1 MTVGSE
7 ATYTVLTMPD
17 SSSSAALPA
26 DKTSG
31 ATTPLDASLPPRR
44 TKVPLTRPLRHPR
57 YRNIWLA
64 NMVSN
69 TGTWIQ
75 TFASAW
81 LVASLSGSASIT
93 SLVQTATYV
102 PVFLFA
108 LLAGVVADAVHRPK
122 FLFYCNL
129 YMALCAATMALLVTT
144 GLVATT
150 PVLILTF
157 CIGVGTAF
165 VWPAWQ
171 AAMSGLVEPDE
182 VEAAATLNNLS
193 YNLSAII
200 GPALGGVLFGWIG
213 PSALFLANALSFAG
227 LLGVYWCWWREHTPQ
242 APERAGF
249 RTRFVLGIRT
259 AFGCARY
266 RRILRNV
273 CSVFFSTIAFA
284 SLLPVFVRDV
294 LRMESGTYGT
304 LMGCLGGGCVIA
316 AFFLPQVR
324 VRFDKYGVLAG
335 ALVVYGLMLVTMS
348 LASSLALLAPMILC
362 GGMAWSATVSTLN
375 AAAQLSFPAEIRA
388 RTLSIYLFV
397 MSGGYVG
404 GSIVWGRVADAWG
417 VRAALGAAGA
427 CVLANALILMA
438 GNRKNPL

>member
-1 MTVGSE
+1 MPNPSTNASVTPAA
-7 ATYTVLTMPD
+7 AT
-17 SSSSAALPA
+17 AAPHPG
-26 DKTSG
+26 G
-31 ATTPLDASLPPRR
+31 AARC
-44 TKVPLTRPLRHPR
+44 KVPLMQPLRHPR
-57 YRNIWLA
+57 YRRLWLA

-69 TGTWIQ
+69 LGTWIQ

-108 LLAGVVADAVHRPK
+108 LCAGVVADAVHRPK
-122 FLFYCNL
+122 FLFFCNL
-129 YMALCAATMALLVTT
+129 YMALCAAVMALLVST
-144 GLVATT
+144 GSVSSG
-150 PVLILTF
+150 PVLAITF
-157 CIGVGTAF
+157 CIGIGTAF

-171 AAMSGLVEPDE
+171 AAMSGLVEPGE

-193 YNLSAII
+193 YNLSAIV
-200 GPALGGVLFGWIG
+200 GPALGGLLFGWIG

-227 LLGVYWCWWREHTPQ
+227 LLGVYWAWWQ
-242 APERAGF
+242 ERAPQPVVRDGF
-249 RTRFVLGIRT
+249 RKRFCVGVRT
-259 AFGCARY
+259 ACGCPRY

-294 LRMESGTYGT
+294 LRMQSSTYGL
-304 LMGCLGGGCVIA
+304 LMGCLGGGAVMA

-324 VRFDKYGVLAG
+324 ARVDKRGLLAG
-335 ALVVYGLMLVTMS
+335 ALCVYGAMLLAMATSRS
-348 LASSLALLAPMILC
+348 LLLLAPLIVC

-375 AAAQLSFPAEIRA
+375 AAAQLSFPAEVRA

-397 MSGGYVG
+397 MSGGYVA
-404 GSIVWGRVADAWG
+404 GSVFWGQVAEHWG

-427 CVLANALILMA
+427 CVLANALILA
-438 GNRKNPL
+438 TRNRTTPI